1 MLPVRRVEPNGLD
14 RRSSPGDAAEPDRS
28 SDDHE
33 IDGRDDDKAYRKQ
46 QATRM
51 TWRIAVVLLLAVG
64 MPVIRLALD
73 SGRSHRSS
81 SSSFVSSSLTSTSNE
96 PPHSSAVNAVAFIV
110 AGDLTTG
117 PGAALAVEALRGK
130 GQWDGP
136 IVLLTD
142 RPTYL
147 THLTDSNWTPWK
159 CNSRSLAEE
168 TVASLHQSNQQF
180 TSSNLHALSTSSTSS
195 SSSNHHGSSAN
206 DNNNNGNAILHVVTV
221 PSLQGRG
228 PGDSQWLLAVKALK
242 TRLFDVI
249 TDDQVGCTN

>member
-14 RRSSPGDAAEPDRS
+14 RRSSPGGTAEPVRNG
-28 SDDHE
+28 DDHE
-33 IDGRDDDKAYRKQ
+33 IDGCDDDKAYRKQ
-46 QATRM
+46 QASRM

-81 SSSFVSSSLTSTSNE
+81 SSSFVSSSLSSTSHV
-96 PPHSSAVNAVAFIV
+96 PPHSPAVNAVAFIV

-142 RPTYL
+142 RPTCL
-147 THLTDSNWTPWK
+147 THLTDPNWTPWK
-159 CNSRSLAEE
+159 SNTRSLAEE
-168 TVASLHQSNQQF
+168 TVASLHQSHQQL
-180 TSSNLHALSTSSTSS
+180 TSSNLRALSS

-206 DNNNNGNAILHVVTV
+206 DNNNNGNAVLHVVAV

-228 PGDSQWLLAVKALK
+228 PGDSQWVLAVKALK
-242 TRLFDVI
+242 TRLFEVI
-249 TDDQVGCTN
+249 TDDQVGCMN